1 MNNKIKT
8 TSILICALLVA
19 HIYKAQ
25 DYVPKQGNWGVTL
38 DVSPFIKRVADYNA
52 ANTPLYSSRITNNPN
67 SILVKY
73 FLKDDVVFRTKFRV
87 GFTSTTINA
96 LIPDAASTNLTDI
109 VYLEESV
116 QIDQYNIGLFGGLE
130 KRKTAGRVQGIYG
143 GELGMSFGQGFNYTY
158 TYANPIIIDN
168 PTPESTDFSS
178 QLGVQNIT
186 PTTRV
191 LENNQGYNFSFIA
204 RGIIGAEFFIAQNFS
219 LGFEYAWGV
228 DLSSTKDATVK
239 EEFWDAANATLA
251 TREMIYKG
259 KTSFGLDNHELLIGV
274 NLYF

>member
-1 MNNKIKT
+1 MNKKIKIT
-8 TSILICALLVA
+8 FILIGTTLLSVVS
-19 HIYKAQ
+19 KAQ
-25 DYVPKQGNWGVTL
+25 EYTPKQGNWGVIL
-38 DVSPFIKRVADYNA
+38 DVSPFIKRVADYNV
-52 ANTPLYSSRITNNPN
+52 ANAPLYTSRITNNPN

-73 FLKDDVVFRTKFRV
+73 FLKDDVALRTKFRV
-87 GFTSTTINA
+87 GYTSTTINA
-96 LIPDAASTNLTDI
+96 LIPDAANTNPIDI

-116 QIDQYNIGLFGGLE
+116 TINQYNIGLFGGLE

-143 GELGMSFGQGFNYTY
+143 GELGMSFGQGFNYAY
-158 TYANPIIIDN
+158 TYANPIVVDN

-191 LENNQGYNFSFIA
+191 LTNNQGYNFSFIA

-259 KTSFGLDNHELLIGV
+259 KTSFGLDNHELLISV

>member
-1 MNNKIKT
+1 MNKKLKIAF
-8 TSILICALLVA
+8 IFICATCFTVVS
-19 HIYKAQ
+19 KAQ
-25 DYVPKQGNWGVTL
+25 EYTPKQCSWGVTL
-38 DVSPFIKRVADYNA
+38 DVSPFIKRVADFNA
-52 ANTPLYSSRITNNPN
+52 ANAPLYTSRITNNPS

-73 FLKDDVVFRTKFRV
+73 FLKDNVALRTKFRV
-87 GFTSTTINA
+87 GYTSTTINS
-96 LIPDAASTNLTDI
+96 LIPDAANTNPIDV
-109 VYLEESV
+109 VYLEENV
-116 QIDQYNIGLFGGLE
+116 KINQYNIGIFGGLE

-143 GELGMSFGQGFNYTY
+143 GEMGISFGQGFTY
-158 TYANPIIIDN
+158 EYYYANPILIDN
-168 PTPESTDFSS
+168 PTPESTDYSS

-186 PTTRV
+186 STTRV

-204 RGIIGAEFFIAQNFS
+204 RGILGAEFFVAQNFS

-259 KTSFGLDNHELLIGV
+259 KTSFGLDNHELLISV